1 MMLFGSAVVCAPISA
16 FLSSPSD
23 RYEDIRVAALMD
35 TILQSHLLQ
44 WLQTGPRRLE
54 RLAAF
59 KDVKALL
66 ETAPAIIR
74 SGSKTIAVDATR
86 KLLLLAGCLYNFL
99 KRDASSLLR
108 ASSEH
113 SERIITPYA
122 GAHSPSASAMA
133 LEPVTSVS
141 VLGLGCFNPGRTG
154 LSQLGTDALL
164 HWRLWAIS
172 AAMQDHGL
180 HVLALPGSRLPPG
193 ALLPEKFPMSWVGTR
208 SVDWNCTG
216 FFIDSDLF
224 ESVVVLDE
232 FCCERVCWICIQ
244 ARQPARK
251 QGLICCSF
259 YCCQGGDL
267 KTWSHILESYAQL
280 KERFAAHDF
289 VLLGDANTHLSYVVD
304 HPNTCGCLHCRQGA
318 NDVLIEAMIN
328 HAGLR
333 VINPAIAT
341 HDNGSIL
348 DLVLVPTHLNLQAYV
363 YPDRLG
369 GSDHRLVS
377 TSVSLQ
383 VSCCYTGALGRISWL
398 SGEVWDAALSKISV
412 PLQTLEETIAD
423 ALGCVDLRPTQF
435 GGTTSKKLRRAIL
448 DSAAWARDV
457 LVVIAGH
464 IAGAVKVRGAR
475 RPEGGRLSPSDYA
488 AHEDF
493 KAAVKEASAQEQFRI
508 VNSYARLRQQDQ
520 GASEKFLSSFFNKES
535 QFRISLLDEDT
546 GQSLSE
552 DDMLSALVE
561 DMMARADNDF
571 PADNELL
578 RRVDTAVAEV
588 RRLGGFSSCD
598 SVASQA
604 AWSDV
609 QDGPYTEAELE
620 RVLQKCKS
628 SKRCLHGCFA
638 LLKAQNTLH
647 RQLLLSLA
655 NLSRHVGLT
664 STIWSL
670 RQFAHIRK
678 SGSMVVRRIQCL
690 RPISLTTDMA
700 HLVDGLWLNR
710 NRLKM
715 EALAGPCQV
724 GGVSGTQL
732 LLLAILLLAQVRDY
746 QGLPL
751 YLAILDLKWAFD
763 VARLNNM
770 RLACSE
776 AGVCGIDWLLI
787 DDVFSL
793 DRQCVHLHGLLSQV
807 FVLGCG
813 IAQGRR
819 FSVHVFNCLL
829 SGLRN
834 EVRRVLPD
842 GVCAWLPRSV
852 MRAVSCVDLAGPN
865 LDYTSMP
872 QQETL
877 KPFLERF
884 QKDALLPHQQARE
897 VQEALEMLPSFADRC
912 ALLDALGSC
921 PIEPLQY
928 VDDTT
933 IPCSS
938 PGAVRCVVNKSA
950 SSACTRYA
958 TRTKSQ
964 FHYGKNKTCAMAL
977 LSSPPLDPC
986 SLDCEVVSQK
996 TILGVLFDQDLTFE
1010 PLLRATL
1017 ARAWSMFVDLF
1028 HTAETGGFSV
1038 PVLVS
1043 QVIIRL
1049 HPVILCL
1056 AAFIALV
1063 PGVQGKLNH
1072 LQWRWGKA
1080 ILGCRYQRELRHH
1093 LVVAQCGWDMRLG
1106 TCLLLE
1112 LVMTRAR
1119 IVLLPEDHPTAR
1131 LAACLQTAPCVS
1143 WFTQVKALLQE
1154 ASLHCTLPTLSGCGF
1169 FTCQEISAARSDA
1182 FLRKKILRRY
1192 RQEVVRPML
1201 LEYDRRHLA
1210 ECLSFDIPVF
1220 GCSLATLGFYTLNL
1234 DWEIF
1239 HLKTPNIM
1247 WFNFRAWCL
1256 VRITARWPLPLFG
1269 CKELPVYLT
1278 CPACG
1283 EPEASIG
1290 HLLCQCAVTT
1300 EAFASFYNKVPGC
1313 PNRSLSI
1320 AFFRTLFGTPA
1331 TWLEAQNYVGT
1342 CLRLAFF

>member
-1 MMLFGSAVVCAPISA
+1 
-16 FLSSPSD
+16 
-23 RYEDIRVAALMD
+23 MD

-133 LEPVTSVS
+133 LEPVTS
-141 VLGLGCFNPGRTG
+141 
-154 LSQLGTDALL
+154 
-164 HWRLWAIS
+164 
-172 AAMQDHGL
+172 
-180 HVLALPGSRLPPG
+180 
-193 ALLPEKFPMSWVGTR
+193 
-208 SVDWNCTG
+208 
-216 FFIDSDLF
+216 
-224 ESVVVLDE
+224 
-232 FCCERVCWICIQ
+232 
-244 ARQPARK
+244 
-251 QGLICCSF
+251 
-259 YCCQGGDL
+259 
-267 KTWSHILESYAQL
+267 
-280 KERFAAHDF
+280 
-289 VLLGDANTHLSYVVD
+289 
-304 HPNTCGCLHCRQGA
+304 
-318 NDVLIEAMIN
+318 
-328 HAGLR
+328 
-333 VINPAIAT
+333 
-341 HDNGSIL
+341 
-348 DLVLVPTHLNLQAYV
+348 
-363 YPDRLG
+363 
-369 GSDHRLVS
+369 
-377 TSVSLQ
+377 
-383 VSCCYTGALGRISWL
+383 
-398 SGEVWDAALSKISV
+398 VWDAALSKISV

-508 VNSYARLRQQDQ
+508 VNSYARLRQQDR

-1182 FLRKKILRRY
+1182 FLRKRILRRY

-1239 HLKTPNIM
+1239 HLKTPNVM

-1269 CKELPVYLT
+1269 CKELPLYLT

-1300 EAFASFYNKVPGC
+1300 EDFATFCNKVPGC